1 MKTILKAIGMI
12 FRFIWKTI
20 TLFRLLVTN
29 LLFLFTIAIIYILYT
44 QSASDDTNIQIHQPS
59 ALVLNLSGPIHEQ
72 ATYVQSVDSIATS
85 LLGDSLPKENI
96 LFDIVDTIRHA
107 KDDEQISGLVLS
119 LGEMSE
125 TNLTKLRYI
134 AKAIN
139 EFKTSGKPVF
149 AVGNMY
155 TQSQYYLASY
165 ADKILMSPDGLV
177 MLKGYSAYGLYYK
190 NLLDKLDVTTHI
202 FRVGTYKSAVEPFMR
217 NDMSDAAKASN
228 KRWLQQLWDAY
239 LTDVAANRNITPDKL
254 RLSMDDFLAQL
265 KRVHG
270 DIAKLSLDLG
280 LVDELISRPQ
290 MRAELTDTFGSDGQD
305 GYRSIGYYDYL
316 NAIDS
321 QFEPSLTTKNEIA
334 VIVASG
340 TIMDGN
346 QPRGEA
352 IGSENISVLLRE
364 ARNDPHIKAV
374 VLRVDSPG
382 GSASASEVIRSEID
396 ALKASGK
403 PVVVSMSSLAAS
415 GGYWLSTSADQI
427 VAQPTTLTGSIG
439 IFSVLATFEH
449 SLDRIGVSTDGVGT
463 TPFSGQGVA
472 TGLSDGTKQALQLTI
487 EHGYQRFISLV
498 AEHRHLSL
506 QDVDKVAQGHVWTG
520 QDALKFGLV
529 DKMGDFDDAVA
540 LAAKL
545 AKVDDY
551 QLDWLEEPVS
561 TMQKLLIGLF
571 SEARV
576 SLGLNVTALLPE
588 SLRSTTQKMLSDATL
603 LNQLNDPKGQY
614 AFCLNCE
621 VE

>member
-29 LLFLFTIAIIYILYT
+29 LLFLFTIAVIYILYT
-44 QSASDDTNIQIHQPS
+44 QSAPEDTNIQIHQPS
-59 ALVLNLSGPIHEQ
+59 ALVLNLSGPIREQ
-72 ATYVQSVDSIATS
+72 ATYAQSVDSVATS
-85 LLGDSLPKENI
+85 LLGDSLPKDNI

-139 EFKTSGKPVF
+139 EFKASGKPVF
-149 AVGNMY
+149 AVGNLY

-217 NDMSDAAKASN
+217 NDMSDAAKTSN

-239 LTDVAANRNITPDKL
+239 LTDVAANRNITPEKL
-254 RLSMDDFLAQL
+254 RLSMDDFLTQL

-280 LVDELISRPQ
+280 LVDELVSRPQ

-316 NAIDS
+316 DSLDS
-321 QFEPSLTTKNEIA
+321 QLKPSLTANNEIA
-334 VIVASG
+334 VIVAAG

-346 QPRGEA
+346 QPRSEA

-439 IFSVLATFEH
+439 IFSVLTTFEH

-463 TPFSGQGVA
+463 TPFSGQGIT

-498 AEHRHLSL
+498 AEHRNLSL

-551 QLDWLEEPVS
+551 QLNWLEEPMS

-576 SLGLNVTALLPE
+576 SLGLDVTALLPE
-588 SLRSTTQKMLSDATL
+588 SLRSTTQKILSDATL